1 MDISV
6 VIPTYNRIDTL
17 AEVLPTLLAQ
27 TLDPS
32 SYEIIVADSKSTDGT
47 DAYLRELSG
56 GMAPERLRHLPGA
69 YSGRA
74 AARNAG
80 IAAARAPVVLFTDA
94 DILASPNLLERHLT
108 GHRAAGGK
116 RVAVVGCELQVRSL
130 DDYRAQRD
138 LPGAR
143 RPLHPSSRTRVSW
156 LYFLTGN
163 ASARRD
169 DLDAVGRFDESFT
182 GYGHEDL
189 ELGYRLEKHHV
200 ELRYDADAINYH
212 WHPVPFEEQIGRSEL
227 AGVST
232 VRFYRKHPDFAVM
245 ANLGMTPVSL
255 ALHSLLQAIAPV
267 RRAIERAGA
276 SEPTPRKNTWPYIAR
291 QIAYQYHYLTGVKRA
306 LRGADGASRT

>member
-27 TLDPS
+27 TLDAG
-32 SYEIIVADSKSTDGT
+32 SYEIIVADSESSDGT
-47 DAYLRELSG
+47 AAYLRDLSAG
-56 GMAPERLRHLPGA
+56 IAPERVRHLPGR

-80 IAAARAPVVLFTDA
+80 IAAARSPIVMFTDA
-94 DILASPNLLERHLT
+94 DILASPQLLERHLA
-108 GHRAAGGK
+108 GHRAADGK

-130 DDYRAQRD
+130 ADYRAQRD
-138 LPGAR
+138 RPETR
-143 RPLHPSSRTRVSW
+143 RPLHPPSRTRVSW

-163 ASARRD
+163 ASVRRD
-169 DLDAVGRFDESFT
+169 DLEAVGKFDESFT

-189 ELGYRLEKHHV
+189 ELGYRLEKNGV
-200 ELRYDADAINYH
+200 ELRYDADALNYH

-232 VRFYRKHPDFAVM
+232 VRFYRKHPEIAVM
-245 ANLGMTPVSL
+245 TNLGMTPISL
-255 ALHSLLQAIAPV
+255 ALHSLLHAAAPV

-276 SEPTPRKNTWPYIAR
+276 SEEVPRKNTWPYFAR
-291 QIAYQYHYLTGVKRA
+291 QIAFQYHYLTGVKRA
-306 LRGADGASRT
+306 LRGADGATRS

>member
-27 TLDPS
+27 TLDAS
-32 SYEIIVADSKSTDGT
+32 AYEIIVADSKSTDGT
-47 DAYLRELSG
+47 DAFLRDLSAG
-56 GMAPERLRHLPGA
+56 SGSGRVRHLPGA

-80 IAAARAPVVLFTDA
+80 IAAARAPLVMFTDA
-94 DILASPNLLERHLT
+94 DILASPQLLERHLA
-108 GHRAAGGK
+108 GHRAAEGK
-116 RVAVVGCELQVRSL
+116 RVAVVGCELQVTSL
-130 DDYRAQRD
+130 ADYRTQRD
-138 LPGAR
+138 RPETR
-143 RPLHPSSRTRVSW
+143 RPLHPRSRTHVSW

-163 ASARRD
+163 ASVRRD
-169 DLDAVGRFDESFT
+169 DVEAVGKFDESFT

-189 ELGYRLEKHHV
+189 ELGYRLEKSGV
-200 ELRYDADAINYH
+200 ELRYDADAVNYH
-212 WHPVPFEEQIGRSEL
+212 WHPVPFAEQIGRSEL

-232 VRFYRKHPDFAVM
+232 VRFYRKHPEITVM

-255 ALHSLLQAIAPV
+255 ALHSLLSAIAPV

-276 SEPTPRKNTWPYIAR
+276 SEEIPRKNSWPYFAR

-306 LRGADGASRT
+306 LRNADGATRS